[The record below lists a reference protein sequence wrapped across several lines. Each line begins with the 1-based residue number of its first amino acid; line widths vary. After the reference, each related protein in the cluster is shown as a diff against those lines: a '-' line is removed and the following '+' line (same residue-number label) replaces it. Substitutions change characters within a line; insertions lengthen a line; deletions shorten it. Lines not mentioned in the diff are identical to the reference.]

1 MAFYPTGYPT
11 GYNYAAGSPG
21 NVYGYNPLNN
31 PANQPG
37 AAYQQTAAGSAG
49 MSLPTIH
56 AEIVQVDDEAAAA
69 NFPVAAN
76 GSPQMMIRKDDKEI
90 YIKTAYSNGTYD
102 LDVYEKRKPSSAPS
116 PYISRE
122 EFEAFRA
129 ELLGAIQ
136 PAQEKTEKRS
146 KNE

>member
-76 GSPQMMIRKDDKEI
+76 GSPQPTIRKDAKDI
-90 YIKTAYSNGTYD
+90 HITTLYSTGT
-102 LDVYEKRKPSSAPS
+102 
-116 PYISRE
+116 
-122 EFEAFRA
+122 
-129 ELLGAIQ
+129 
-136 PAQEKTEKRS
+136 
-146 KNE
+146 